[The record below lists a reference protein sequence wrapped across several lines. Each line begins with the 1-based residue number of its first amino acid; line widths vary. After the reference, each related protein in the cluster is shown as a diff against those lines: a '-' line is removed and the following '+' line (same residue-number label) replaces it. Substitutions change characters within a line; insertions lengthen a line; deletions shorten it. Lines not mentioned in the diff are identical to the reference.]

1 LNAALLTDDDVV
13 VLDPAVEILTASS
26 LADPLLCHTHL
37 GVGMVAPRSKAI
49 VEFVRSLAA
58 APVRVGS
65 LREEYDDRD
74 LVDALLSA
82 LLEHRFARVTS
93 REVLDAEVAPR
104 CRTVEIDLDA
114 PASLE
119 RGRATWQGAPAAV
132 DLLLRSSRLD
142 GHEPVLAELVRLR
155 RSGELRA
162 RHVVVRTADVRCNAA
177 TRTSLLQ
184 LGAAVEI
191 EGVDWPVPAAPIQGL
206 EELARALV
214 AVHAVMRPDATLFDE
229 HARARAIE
237 WSTRSFITGLCLRLA
252 PDALWGPADVTDA
265 EMIRAFEAAETL
277 EQGIGDVTVLDVP
290 SDEVILGNAE
300 PSPPPPNLPDRA
312 RRLRVA
318 YLRWRIHKVKA
329 NETEMVWAQHPA
341 SEDKWIRVE
350 EDLVP
355 SHPELLGLV
364 AGSKVADIAGGVGRV
379 ARRLAPAVGPDGVIV
394 SIELRRMF
402 VERARRFACEGNLTN
417 LQFRTGMAQR
427 IALPD
432 RSVDAAINEWTGAIW
447 RLGLG
452 PAMVNEMV
460 RIVRPGGRI
469 AVTHRLV
476 QLRFD
481 SLTEPWVQYKDIY
494 AWVRSAFDHP
504 ELDVVAERVW
514 GQTIPSVT
522 GEDPNNWFERYLPR
536 LMSPR
541 GETVQNPH
549 AKTTAD
555 VYLTMVAQRRA

>member
-1 LNAALLTDDDVV
+1 MSGVW
-13 VLDPAVEILTASS
+13 AS
-26 LADPLLCHTHL
+26 P
-37 GVGMVAPRSKAI
+37 
-49 VEFVRSLAA
+49 
-58 APVRVGS
+58 
-65 LREEYDDRD
+65 
-74 LVDALLSA
+74 
-82 LLEHRFARVTS
+82 
-93 REVLDAEVAPR
+93 
-104 CRTVEIDLDA
+104 
-114 PASLE
+114 
-119 RGRATWQGAPAAV
+119 
-132 DLLLRSSRLD
+132 RLD
-142 GHEPVLAELVRLR
+142 VPRTRMREP
-155 RSGELRA
+155 
-162 RHVVVRTADVRCNAA
+162 
-177 TRTSLLQ
+177 
-184 LGAAVEI
+184 
-191 EGVDWPVPAAPIQGL
+191 
-206 EELARALV
+206 
-214 AVHAVMRPDATLFDE
+214 VHAVMRPDQTLFDE
-229 HARARAIE
+229 SARARAAE
-237 WSTRSFITGLCLRLA
+237 WSTRTFITGLCLRLDA
-252 PDALWGPADVTDA
+252 DALWGAAEATDA
-265 EMIRAFEAAETL
+265 EMTRAFDATEAL
-277 EQGIGDVTVLDVP
+277 EQAIGDVTVLDVP

-300 PSPPPPNLPDRA
+300 PSPPPPDLSERA

-318 YLRWRIHKVKA
+318 YLRWRVPKVKA
-329 NETEMVWAQHPA
+329 TETDMVWAQHPA
-341 SEDKWIRVE
+341 SEDKWIRVA
-350 EDLVP
+350 EDLLP

-364 AGSKVADIAGGVGRV
+364 HGSKVADIAGGVGRV

-402 VERARRFACEGNLTN
+402 VERARRFACEANLTN

-481 SLTEPWVQYKDIY
+481 TLTEPWVQYKDIY

-504 ELDVVAERVW
+504 ELTVVAERVW

-541 GETVQNPH
+541 GETVKNPH
-549 AKTTAD
+549 ATTTAD
-555 VYLTMVAQRRA
+555 VYLTMVAERRP